1 MAVQQVTIRLPESLY
16 HQVKQRARRTQ
27 RTIEEEVAAVVA
39 AELPGLDGLPLPIAD
54 EMEQMAFLTDHELW
68 QAARSAMTATENRRM
83 QALLLKRQ
91 GEGLSPEEET
101 EAEQLAQRQERLM
114 LIRARA
120 AALLK
125 QRGHDVADLMKLQL
139 H

>member
-1 MAVQQVTIRLPESLY
+1 MAVQQVTIRLPETLY
-16 HQVKQRARRTQ
+16 HQVKARARRTQ
-27 RTIEEEVAAVVA
+27 RTIEDEVAAVVA
-39 AELPGLDGLPLPIAD
+39 AALPELDDLLPPISD

-68 QAARSAMTATENRRM
+68 QAARSTMTAIESRRM

-91 GEGLSPEEET
+91 GEGLSLDEEA
-101 EAEQLAQRQERLM
+101 EAEQLVRRQERLM

-125 QRGHDVADLMKLQL
+125 QRGHDMADLMKRQ
-139 H
+139 